1 MGEQII
7 LTGES
12 AGLLERFVKMY
23 GPTPIIVQAPGRVNL
38 IGEHTDYN
46 DGYVFPAAIAFQT
59 RIGIAKREDRR
70 VLVYSENYAEQV
82 ELNLDKLPSRG
93 RGHWSDYV
101 VGVIRLLAGRLGTL
115 PGADVLLSGDV
126 PQGAGLSS
134 SASLEVAVCTAFL
147 EIAQQRLDRTAAAL
161 LCQQAENEFVGAR
174 CGIMDQFISVHG
186 KKDHALLLDCR
197 TLAYQRLPIPPEVS
211 LVICNTMVRHSHS
224 ASGYNQRRAEC
235 EVATRFFSER
245 LAGVK
250 ALRDVSVE
258 DFERL
263 GGELPEVIRKRARH
277 VITEDA
283 RVLKAGEALAA
294 SDVKR
299 FGTLMKESHASL
311 RDDFEVSCEE
321 VDVMVRLAEEN
332 PGVYGARMTGGGFG
346 GCSINL
352 VESKFVEQFKSKV
365 LAGYEKTTGRVPDV
379 YVSSAADGAGKLA

>member
-23 GPTPIIVQAPGRVNL
+23 GATPIIVQAPGRVNL

-115 PGADVLLSGDV
+115 PSADVLLSGDV

-147 EIAQQRLDRTAAAL
+147 EIAQQRLDGTAVAL

-174 CGIMDQFISVHG
+174 CGIMDQFISVQG

-197 TLAYQRLPIPPEVS
+197 TLAYQLLPIPPEVS
-211 LVICNTMVRHSHS
+211 VVICNTMVRHSHS

-235 EVATRFFSER
+235 EAATQFFSER
-245 LAGVK
+245 LPGVK
-250 ALRDVSVE
+250 ALRDVSAE
-258 DFERL
+258 DFEKL

-277 VITEDA
+277 VVTENA

-332 PGVYGARMTGGGFG
+332 PGVYGSRMTGGGFG
-346 GCSINL
+346 GCTINL
-352 VESKFVEQFKSKV
+352 VESTFVEQFKSKV
-365 LAGYEKTTGRVPDV
+365 LARYEKTTGRAAEI
-379 YVSSAADGAGKLA
+379 YVSSAADGAGRLA

>member
-23 GPTPIIVQAPGRVNL
+23 GATPIIVQAPGRLNL

-82 ELNLDKLPSRG
+82 ELNLDTLPSRA

-115 PGADVLLSGDV
+115 LGADVLLSGDV

-147 EIAQQRLDRTAAAL
+147 EIAQQRLDGTAVAL

-235 EVATRFFSER
+235 EAATQFFSER
-245 LAGVK
+245 LPGVK
-250 ALRDVSVE
+250 ALRDVSAE
-258 DFERL
+258 DFEKL

-277 VITEDA
+277 VVTENA

-332 PGVYGARMTGGGFG
+332 PGVYGSRMTGGGFG
-346 GCSINL
+346 GCTINL
-352 VESKFVEQFKSKV
+352 VESTFVEQFKSKV
-365 LAGYEKTTGRVPDV
+365 LARYEKTTGRAAEI
-379 YVSSAADGAGKLA
+379 YVSSAADGAGRLA